1 MQTTPRKITFT
12 DAPVV
17 FKTGRREDFGEGYG
31 KVPQE
36 TLDYFHE
43 LEEENM
49 KVLAIEMTP
58 NYCKGVIYEVN
69 DAEAVKGIQD
79 GIFQNAA
86 LNAIIDKQ
94 HEQQETYFAD
104 GSDKITEEKPK
115 KK

>member
-1 MQTTPRKITFT
+1 MRNT
-12 DAPVV
+12 
-17 FKTGRREDFGEGYG
+17 EDFGEGYG

-43 LEEENM
+43 LEEEEYM

-58 NYCKGVIYEVN
+58 NYCKGVLYEVN

-86 LNAIIDKQ
+86 LNAIIDTQ

-104 GSDKITEEKPK
+104 GSDKVTEATTKPK